1 MTVKMSNESNIIF
14 IGKKPPMN
22 YVLALITAFNDSNN
36 KEVIL
41 KARGKAITSAVD
53 AAEIARRRFL
63 KGLTVQKIAIG
74 TDIVQQEEGDSRNV
88 STIEI
93 TVAVEK
99 PAEDAQKA

>member
-1 MTVKMSNESNIIF
+1 MSNESNIIF
-14 IGKKPPMN
+14 VGKKPPMN

-36 KEVIL
+36 NEVVL

-63 KGLTVQKIAIG
+63 KGLTVQKVTIG

-93 TVAVEK
+93 TVTVENV
-99 PAEDAQKA
+99 QKA